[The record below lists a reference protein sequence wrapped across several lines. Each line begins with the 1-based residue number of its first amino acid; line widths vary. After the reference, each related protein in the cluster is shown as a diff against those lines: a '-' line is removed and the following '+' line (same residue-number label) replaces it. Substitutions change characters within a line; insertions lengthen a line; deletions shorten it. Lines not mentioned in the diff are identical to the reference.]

1 MRFEVG
7 VTGSRRVG
15 GVGEEGREVSE
26 YSGDGARRWW
36 AGGKEGGRKGG
47 RWWVAHAATS
57 GGVMRW
63 GGGRWTAVATA
74 VEAHEHHF
82 Y

>member
-1 MRFEVG
+1 M
-7 VTGSRRVG
+7 G
-15 GVGEEGREVSE
+15 GGGKEGREVSE
-26 YSGDGARRWW
+26 YSGDGVRRWRVR
-36 AGGKEGGRKGG
+36 GKEGGRW
-47 RWWVAHAATS
+47 RVAHAATS